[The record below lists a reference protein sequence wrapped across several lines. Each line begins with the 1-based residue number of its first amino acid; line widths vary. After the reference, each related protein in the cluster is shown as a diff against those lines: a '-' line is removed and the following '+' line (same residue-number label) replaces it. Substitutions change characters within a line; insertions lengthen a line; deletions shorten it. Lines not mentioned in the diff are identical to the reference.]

1 MSSTLIDDKEIK
13 YNTTQT
19 KRKELRMK
27 NIIFKLNL
35 KFKWIVVLSFLIS
48 LGMCGVCPAQPYE
61 SFA

>member
-1 MSSTLIDDKEIK
+1 
-13 YNTTQT
+13 
-19 KRKELRMK
+19 MK

-48 LGMCGVCPAQPYE
+48 LGMCGVCPTQPYE